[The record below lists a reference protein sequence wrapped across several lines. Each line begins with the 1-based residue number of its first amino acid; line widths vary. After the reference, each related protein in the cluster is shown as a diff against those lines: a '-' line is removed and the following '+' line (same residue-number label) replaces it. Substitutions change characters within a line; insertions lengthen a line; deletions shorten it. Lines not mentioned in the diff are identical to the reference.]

1 MESVVAWVRPCF
13 GDRWIHL
20 AAPLSPFS
28 PSKSISKGQRRPH
41 CRRRQPT
48 FPRRPIPVEEKRFFF
63 RIFWK
68 SIDFKFRHPPA
79 ADAIAVHRQIGRPS
93 HLRPANGPE
102 KFAKSRP
109 PQVRQPYHIWDHLQK
124 HLSMLYNIILGG
136 FCVGCTARPQSHTFQ
151 SRRDESIAVIRA
163 ERHLAWFHMF
173 TSMKLHFVVPAWVS
187 FEHWFSIFSATLW
200 ISNQVSNLSIFQF
213 PLIKK
218 TKYICSNA
226 LNLDPF
232 SALAFSMVDISSKMW
247 WVVDWL
253 CFLGLFTAAT
263 FKRLRLACQP
273 SHAAHNNFSYSN
285 LSPGFQVTV
294 CRWSSGCPTI
304 FVWKKPVLADLI
316 PIEFFHCS
324 WSWFNPVKRLW
335 NRVLLRLC
343 FLFPVHFIPFSYK
356 RPGLNTSFDFWA
368 FSEFFFLFTVQLVV
382 AERQH
387 AVAERFAQPGGGRN
401 GRLLPG
407 TPRRLA
413 ARRRHRTPVQPWTW
427 ATSFFLFFFHF
438 SFFHWGKI
446 SRSSD
451 PSRNAS
457 ILL

>member
-1 MESVVAWVRPCF
+1 
-13 GDRWIHL
+13 
-20 AAPLSPFS
+20 
-28 PSKSISKGQRRPH
+28 
-41 CRRRQPT
+41 
-48 FPRRPIPVEEKRFFF
+48 
-63 RIFWK
+63 
-68 SIDFKFRHPPA
+68 
-79 ADAIAVHRQIGRPS
+79 
-93 HLRPANGPE
+93 
-102 KFAKSRP
+102 
-109 PQVRQPYHIWDHLQK
+109 
-124 HLSMLYNIILGG
+124 
-136 FCVGCTARPQSHTFQ
+136 
-151 SRRDESIAVIRA
+151 
-163 ERHLAWFHMF
+163 MF

-218 TKYICSNA
+218 PKYICSNA

-324 WSWFNPVKRLW
+324 WSWFNPVKGLW

-457 ILL
+457 ILLSPYTTTSFLYFFGFFSGVSFSDLLFTILSHPCSILTL